1 MKIIDKIYINGQF
14 VTPHGS
20 EISDLI
26 NPTVNQIIGHV
37 TLGDEVDTRMAI
49 AAAKAAFVKFSKT
62 TIEERIGYL
71 QRLHDA
77 VIKRVPE
84 LKDATIEE
92 YGATVQRAAW
102 SNQLAAEIFLQFIG
116 VLKDYSFER
125 TMGKSVVRYEPLGV
139 AGILTAW
146 NSNSGSICIKL
157 AAAIA
162 QQSSSRASSALFNPK
177 Y

>member
-1 MKIIDKIYINGQF
+1 MKIIDKIYVNGQF

-26 NPTVNQIIGHV
+26 NPSVNQVIGRV

-49 AAAKAAFVKFSKT
+49 AAAKAAFAIFSKT
-62 TIEERIGYL
+62 TIEERIAYL

-92 YGATVQRAAW
+92 CGATVQREAA
-102 SNQLAAEIFLQFIG
+102 
-116 VLKDYSFER
+116 
-125 TMGKSVVRYEPLGV
+125 
-139 AGILTAW
+139 
-146 NSNSGSICIKL
+146 
-157 AAAIA
+157 
-162 QQSSSRASSALFNPK
+162 
-177 Y
+177 